1 MKKVI
6 KFLQYSYFSQFCFL
20 SIFLSYIRNPLYF
33 TYPRIWAEDGTVY
46 LYYSFGQSFWN
57 IFNPNN
63 TGLAFI
69 NYFSFYPNLIS
80 HFSANIF
87 PIEYAAHVNTYA
99 SAFFQLFTCL
109 VIYYSIFD
117 FFQNKYISIFLSLSP
132 IILSSPEIWF
142 TLISA
147 QYWGSTGLLF
157 ILNSKKHN
165 FLQILYSIFAF
176 FTGIGSIFFLPF
188 FFIRTIFQKSRDISL
203 LFICFIGSLASIFQ
217 LNSFFQSD
225 SGSIRFKIEF
235 LKNLPRG
242 LFSTLIP
249 RFINIT
255 NPEGLG
261 SSNVLFNPF
270 TIFIFSLFLL
280 LVLLS
285 SVLILRHDSQLK
297 TITRLI
303 LPTFFYW
310 LLATIG
316 SLDMTGGER
325 YGLPVYCGLT
335 FLILFAIEER
345 KSKIYKNILIFVF
358 SFIYLLRI
366 PVFFQTSKFYNPSWP
381 KWKEQVIVRDFNSET
396 TIKIFPQWKN
406 SINWEIK
413 LPSFEN

>member
-1 MKKVI
+1 MNKAFKYL
-6 KFLQYSYFSQFCFL
+6 KYSYFLQFCFL
-20 SIFLSYIRNPLYF
+20 SIFLSYLRNPLYF
-33 TYPRIWAEDGTVY
+33 IYPRIWAEDGTVY

-63 TGLAFI
+63 TGLAEI

-87 PIEYAAHVNTYA
+87 PIAYAAHVNTYA

-117 FFQNKYISIFLSLSP
+117 FFKNKYISIFLGLSP

-147 QYWGSTGLLF
+147 QYWGTTGLLF

-176 FTGIGSIFFLPF
+176 FTGIGSIFLLPF
-188 FFIRTIFQKSRDISL
+188 FIIRTTFQKTRDISSIL
-203 LFICFIGSLASIFQ
+203 ICFVGSLASIIQ

-225 SGSIRFKIEF
+225 SSSLRFKIDF

-261 SSNVLFNPF
+261 SSNVLYNPF
-270 TIFIFSLFLL
+270 TIFVFSLFLL

-285 SVLILRHDSQLK
+285 SLLILRHDSKFK

-310 LLATIG
+310 LLSTIG

-335 FLILFAIEER
+335 FLILLAIEER
-345 KSKIYKNILIFVF
+345 KSKIYRHILILVF

-366 PVFFQTSKFYNPSWP
+366 PVFFQTSKFYDSSWP
-381 KWKEQVIVRDFNSET
+381 KWKDQVIARDFKREA
-396 TIKIFPQWKN
+396 TIKIFPQWEN
-406 SINWEIK
+406 SINWEVK
-413 LPSFEN
+413 LPSFER